1 MAIRTARFGLRFLL
15 LAPLATLPAVTAACG
30 GGEPA
35 DGAATGADGGAI
47 VPFTIDVPD
56 EALDDLRVRLAEAR
70 FPDQLEGAGWTY
82 GAELAY
88 LRELTAYWRDEFDWR
103 DQERRLNRFD
113 QFKTNIDGTG
123 VHFIHQ
129 RAADPDAFPLL
140 IVHGWPGSF
149 AEFQKII
156 GPLTDP
162 AAHGGD
168 AADAFHVVVPSIPGY
183 GFSDKP
189 REPGY
194 DPHRMAEIFAK
205 LMARL
210 GYARYGAQGGD
221 YGSLIS
227 RILGRIDPEHVAGIH
242 LNLCGA
248 GPPPGV
254 EDPAEG
260 VPPDELARMRE
271 RQAFWTDDERGYS
284 AIQGSKPQTIGY
296 VLNDSPVGLAA
307 WIVEKFRAW
316 SDVNGNV
323 ESKFTKD
330 ELLTNVTIYWVTGTP
345 TSAARLYYE
354 LRHPPAGRAAG
365 GRVEVPTGCAAFP
378 KEISFAPRRWLEAA
392 YNLTHHTIMPRG
404 GHFAALEEPTLLV
417 DDVRTFFRTVR

>member
-1 MAIRTARFGLRFLL
+1 MRMKMRTRPL
-15 LAPLATLPAVTAACG
+15 LAALLAVAAWG
-30 GGEPA
+30 GGGPA
-35 DGAATGADGGAI
+35 GAQTVDDAI

-56 EALDDLRVRLAEAR
+56 AVLEDLRERLARAR
-70 FPDQLEGAGWTY
+70 YPDELEGAGWTY
-82 GAELAY
+82 GANLAY
-88 LRELTAYWRDEFDWR
+88 LRELVDYWRDDFDWR
-103 DQERRLNRFD
+103 EQERRLNRFE
-113 QFKTNIDGTG
+113 QFRTNIDGLD
-123 VHFIHQ
+123 VHFIHR

-149 AEFQKII
+149 VEFHKII
-156 GPLTDP
+156 EPLADP
-162 AAHGGD
+162 AGHGGQ
-168 AADAFHVVVPSIPGY
+168 AADAFHLVIPSIPGY

-189 REPGY
+189 REAGY
-194 DPHRMAEIFAK
+194 DPQRMAEIFAK

-227 RILGRIDPEHVAGIH
+227 RILGRIDAGHVAGIH
-242 LNLCGA
+242 LNLCTT

-254 EDPAEG
+254 ADPTAG
-260 VPPDELARMRE
+260 VPAAELEKMRE

-284 AIQGSKPQTIGY
+284 AIQGTKPQTIGY
-296 VLNDSPVGLAA
+296 ALNDSPVGLAA

-316 SDVNGNV
+316 SDVNGDV

-330 ELLTNVTIYWVTGTP
+330 ELLTNVTVYWVAETP

-354 LRHPPAGRAAG
+354 LRHLRRPAA

-378 KEISFAPRRWLEAA
+378 KEISFTPRRWLEAA
-392 YNLTHHTIMPRG
+392 YNLTHFTIMPRG
-404 GHFAALEEPTLLV
+404 GHFAALEEPELLI
-417 DDVRTFFRTVR
+417 DDVRAFFRTVR